1 VLVKLSAFDHCAA
14 NGRKRQPP
22 SPAANMSH
30 TMHAQCLFPCCAR
43 PDPIKILLKLVYNSL
58 SGIAPPRIRQ
68 ARQLDIRGC
77 YLCTRTCTH
86 ASLHIVTG
94 GLLFPFLMPT
104 ILAGNTEGVISRQ
117 ASGLSFDFP
126 PGDGA
131 TYFAGTEDGLIH
143 KCSVS
148 YNEQYLE
155 TYHGHTGPVYR
166 IRCSPF
172 CGRLFLSARW
182 GWVCGVGASG
192 AGICTTERMV
202 REASYRTSQGQGCS
216 KTTTSKLCSRL

>member
-1 VLVKLSAFDHCAA
+1 MFASFLRDSNEMVKSTRASYFHRTTS
-14 NGRKRQPP
+14 GRTQR
-22 SPAANMSH
+22 SS
-30 TMHAQCLFPCCAR
+30 CAR
-43 PDPIKILLKLVYNSL
+43 TCS
-58 SGIAPPRIRQ
+58 
-68 ARQLDIRGC
+68 
-77 YLCTRTCTH
+77 TRT
-86 ASLHIVTG
+86 SLRECIP
-94 GLLFPFLMPT
+94 LS
-104 ILAGNTEGVISRQ
+104 GNTEGVISRQ

-172 CGRLFLSARW
+172 CERLFLSARY
-182 GWVCGVGASG
+182 VGTVQMQHLLSWPW
-192 AGICTTERMV
+192 
-202 REASYRTSQGQGCS
+202 
-216 KTTTSKLCSRL
+216 

>member
-1 VLVKLSAFDHCAA
+1 
-14 NGRKRQPP
+14 
-22 SPAANMSH
+22 M
-30 TMHAQCLFPCCAR
+30 
-43 PDPIKILLKLVYNSL
+43 
-58 SGIAPPRIRQ
+58 
-68 ARQLDIRGC
+68 
-77 YLCTRTCTH
+77 
-86 ASLHIVTG
+86 
-94 GLLFPFLMPT
+94 
-104 ILAGNTEGVISRQ
+104 ISRQ

-172 CGRLFLSARW
+172 SDRLFLSCRYSSR
-182 GWVCGVGASG
+182 GS
-192 AGICTTERMV
+192 
-202 REASYRTSQGQGCS
+202 
-216 KTTTSKLCSRL
+216 LCSDGLMPPLPDIMSVKSLGI

>member
-1 VLVKLSAFDHCAA
+1 
-14 NGRKRQPP
+14 
-22 SPAANMSH
+22 M
-30 TMHAQCLFPCCAR
+30 
-43 PDPIKILLKLVYNSL
+43 
-58 SGIAPPRIRQ
+58 
-68 ARQLDIRGC
+68 
-77 YLCTRTCTH
+77 
-86 ASLHIVTG
+86 
-94 GLLFPFLMPT
+94 
-104 ILAGNTEGVISRQ
+104 ISRQ

-172 CGRLFLSARW
+172 CDRLFLSCRYFVPSLEYW
-182 GWVCGVGASG
+182 H
-192 AGICTTERMV
+192 
-202 REASYRTSQGQGCS
+202 CS
-216 KTTTSKLCSRL
+216 SIQKRALSTLPGT

>member
-1 VLVKLSAFDHCAA
+1 MPEVNTVKH
-14 NGRKRQPP
+14 
-22 SPAANMSH
+22 M
-30 TMHAQCLFPCCAR
+30 
-43 PDPIKILLKLVYNSL
+43 
-58 SGIAPPRIRQ
+58 
-68 ARQLDIRGC
+68 
-77 YLCTRTCTH
+77 LCT
-86 ASLHIVTG
+86 G
-94 GLLFPFLMPT
+94 F
-104 ILAGNTEGVISRQ
+104 AGNTEGVISRQ

-172 CGRLFLSARW
+172 CDRLFLSARCVST
-182 GWVCGVGASG
+182 VCV
-192 AGICTTERMV
+192 
-202 REASYRTSQGQGCS
+202 
-216 KTTTSKLCSRL
+216 